1 MRIALAGL
9 AALAVAMGIGR
20 FAFTPILPMMLEDA
34 AVSAASGG
42 LTNASGGLTNAGGDL
57 TVAGGGWLASANYLG
72 YFVGALWAG
81 MRHAS
86 RVRAAVAIRAGLAAI
101 ALSTLAMAL
110 DAGFAAWAV
119 LRFIAGVASAWVLV
133 RTSSWCLER
142 IIPLGRPILAGVLFA
157 GVGTGVAV
165 AGVLC
170 AVLMA
175 AHAGSSAA
183 WLLLGVVS
191 LAVICFVWPVFSFSN
206 EGTTRSSAVPRWTWA
221 QVRLVIAYG
230 AYGFGYIIPA
240 TFLPVLAR
248 DVVSDP
254 AVFGWAWPVFGT
266 AAAFST
272 LGVALLSGRYG
283 NRAAWIASHLV
294 MALGVAAPVFWPGAP
309 GILLAALCVGGTFV
323 VITMVGLQEAR
334 TVVASEGNANPARL
348 MAAMTAAF
356 AAGQIAGP
364 LSVSFLVGAGGG
376 FTAALLTAS
385 GMLVAGAA
393 LLLRK
398 PGFPPSRE

>member
-20 FAFTPILPMMLEDA
+20 FAFTPILPMMLQDA
-34 AVSAASGG
+34 ELSVAGDG
-42 LTNASGGLTNAGGDL
+42 LS
-57 TVAGGGWLASANYLG
+57 VAGGGWLASANYLG
-72 YFVGALWAG
+72 YLVGALWAG
-81 MRHAS
+81 A
-86 RVRAAVAIRAGLAAI
+86 VRARAALAIRAGLAAI
-101 ALSTLAMAL
+101 ALSTLAMTL

-119 LRFIAGVASAWVLV
+119 LRFVAGVASAWVLV
-133 RTSSWCLER
+133 HTSSWCLER
-142 IIPLGRPILAGVLFA
+142 ILPLGRPILAGVLFA

-165 AGVLC
+165 AGLVC
-170 AVLMA
+170 VGLMA
-175 AHAGSSAA
+175 AHAGSWAA
-183 WLLLGVVS
+183 WLLLGIAS
-191 LAVICFVWPVFSFSN
+191 LAVSGVIWTVFSSTN
-206 EGTTRSSAVPRWTWA
+206 EEKNRSIAAHRWSWA
-221 QVRLVIAYG
+221 QARLVIAYG

-240 TFLPVLAR
+240 TFLPVMAR

-254 AVFGWAWPVFGT
+254 AVFGWAWPVFGV

-294 MALGVAAPVFWPGAP
+294 MALGVAAPVFWRGAP

-334 TVVASEGNANPARL
+334 MIVGKEGNANPAPL

-356 AAGQIAGP
+356 AAGQIVGP
-364 LSVSFLVGAGGG
+364 LFVSLVVGSGGG
-376 FTAALLTAS
+376 FSAALLSAS
-385 GMLVAGAA
+385 AALVAGA
-393 LLLRK
+393 LLLAR
-398 PGFPPSRE
+398 R